1 MDYVVDKAVI
11 STDDLK
17 KILVFIRKQK
27 GIDLTSYR
35 QNFIFRRLYLRM
47 SVTKSKNYF
56 EYTNLLKND
65 PCEFNR
71 LLDNLSIN
79 VTRFFRDY
87 EVFNTIKQVVLPEM
101 IQSKIRTR
109 LIRIWSVGCASG
121 EEPYSLAILM
131 KEGLAGKGDF
141 TVKILATDVDDDAL
155 KTAARAIYEER
166 QMEEINKTNKRLI
179 EKYFIPVDEGIYR
192 VDEEI
197 KKMVRFRA
205 HNMITAPG
213 FKYMDMIFCR
223 NVLIYLSREQQDSL
237 FERFYQALEPKGYLV
252 IGKVE
257 TIWKKGLFTP
267 VAPYH
272 KIYQKISQ

>member
-1 MDYVVDKAVI
+1 MDYIIDKTAI
-11 STDDLK
+11 STEDLK
-17 KILVFIRKQK
+17 KIIAFIHKQK

-35 QNFIFRRLYLRM
+35 QNFVFRRLYLRM

-56 EYTNLLKND
+56 EYTNFLKND
-65 PCEFNR
+65 PGEFSR

-79 VTRFFRDY
+79 VTKFFRDY
-87 EVFNTIKQVVLPEM
+87 EVFDTIKQSVLPE
-101 IQSKIRTR
+101 IIRRKINAR
-109 LIRIWSVGCASG
+109 LIRVWSVGCASG

-155 KTAARAIYEER
+155 RTAERAVYEEK
-166 QMEEINKTNKRLI
+166 QLEEIKKTNKRLI

-223 NVLIYLSREQQDSL
+223 NVLIYLSRQQQDSL
-237 FERFYQALEPKGYLV
+237 FERFYRALEPKGYLV

-257 TIWKKGLFTP
+257 TIWKKDLFASVYP
-267 VAPYH
+267 CY
-272 KIYQKISQ
+272 KIYQKI